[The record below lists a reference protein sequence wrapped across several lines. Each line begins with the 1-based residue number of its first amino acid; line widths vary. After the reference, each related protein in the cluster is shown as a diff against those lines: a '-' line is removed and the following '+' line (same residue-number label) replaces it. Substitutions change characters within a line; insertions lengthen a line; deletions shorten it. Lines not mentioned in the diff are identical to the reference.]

1 MIPGNRLS
9 LWGKREKGQI
19 GTRTGLKR
27 TADAI
32 IAGDC
37 GGGGGGAAGDWV
49 ACTSRT
55 FVCSSVPAS
64 CMME

>member
-27 TADAI
+27 TADGI
-32 IAGDC
+32 IAGGC
-37 GGGGGGAAGDWV
+37 GGGAAGDWV
-49 ACTSRT
+49 ACASRI

-64 CMME
+64 CVVG